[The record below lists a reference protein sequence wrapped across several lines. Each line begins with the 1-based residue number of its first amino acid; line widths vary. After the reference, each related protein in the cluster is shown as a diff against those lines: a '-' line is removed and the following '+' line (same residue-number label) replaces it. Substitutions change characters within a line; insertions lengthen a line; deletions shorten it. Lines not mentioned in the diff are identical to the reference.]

1 MKLCMVEVQLL
12 IYQSSEKKFQ
22 KAAPG
27 KFEQLIRWPYILHS
41 QTDIS
46 ACVNSVS
53 LKMCQKLVLV
63 VNFQFR
69 EKNFCGVAPGEF

>member
-1 MKLCMVEVQLL
+1 MELCMIEVQLI
-12 IYQSSEKKFQ
+12 IYRSSEKIFQ

-27 KFEQLIRWPYILHS
+27 KFEQLIRWPYVLHS

-53 LKMCQKLVLV
+53 LKITQKLVLV
-63 VNFQFR
+63 LNFEFR
-69 EKNFCGVAPGEF
+69 EKNFCGAAPGEF

>member
-1 MKLCMVEVQLL
+1 MKLCMIEVQLI
-12 IYQSSEKKFQ
+12 IYRSKEKIFQ
-22 KAAPG
+22 KAAPE
-27 KFEQLIRWPYILHS
+27 KFEQLFRWPYILHS